1 MSYIF
6 LRIIVDFEL
15 VLGEVDV
22 DEGIDSNEQ
31 VNLFDL
37 SIDLKEYVVLLEDQ
51 VVDVLEVAKVQSSSQ
66 MVTSSQR
73 IQWIL
78 PINPIY
84 NKLTERIHT
93 KSRDRPS

>member
-6 LRIIVDFEL
+6 LRIIVDFQL

-73 IQWIL
+73 IQ
-78 PINPIY
+78 
-84 NKLTERIHT
+84 
-93 KSRDRPS
+93 